1 MVNVLDQYHIGNMNP
16 CIFKSI
22 VSTFFDIKNCKVW
35 YRWKEQIQLFHMDR
49 SRKKLPPKKK
59 FFGLRVVAPLN
70 SKPWTNLHVLF
81 PMWNIRSLDRK
92 AFFGPKGLTW
102 TFGELLGLRF
112 FGMSVMKNHTF
123 FLKNLK
129 NLKMLWNEYCNCYGN
144 NIFSVTFLRKDPC
157 HIDQ

>member
-1 MVNVLDQYHIGNMNP
+1 MYWTNMNP

-35 YRWKEQIQLFHMDR
+35 YRWKEQIQLFHMER

-92 AFFGPKGLTW
+92 AFFGPKGLTSL
-102 TFGELLGLRF
+102 TELLVNFYGFRNF
-112 FGMSVMKNHTF
+112 KWVWWKTIHFC
-123 FLKNLK
+123 LK

-144 NIFSVTFLRKDPC
+144 NIFSVTFLSKDPC